1 MSWIYTTWRG
11 IAYTADGSLHARIPM
26 FETDSPKYL
35 WLNNVVSVGVYRPSA
50 GAVAYRVHQIL

>member
-1 MSWIYTTWRG
+1 
-11 IAYTADGSLHARIPM
+11 M

-50 GAVAYRVHQIL
+50 GAFAYRVHQIL